1 MRTLVSTNSRSL
13 AEYKNE
19 GEKGVW
25 HAVKDSGS
33 GNIYWMNHTQQKTAW
48 MPPPMCANAPA
59 THTHTPHPAYCFQG
73 TDVGAPGF
81 QGMQAKGIA
90 GISAI
95 SAPAISAPPPGT
107 ALPCTPPAA
116 EGVPAAPPRSH
127 TEQEEMIIDRWPLAP
142 TSDYC
147 RYIEEYG
154 PPTTCTATTCTAS
167 CAANDTADEGRV
179 SGKAGWRSCAKDG
192 STLPP
197 GSLNLYDSMPLLRL
211 CLPGL

>member
-1 MRTLVSTNSRSL
+1 
-13 AEYKNE
+13 
-19 GEKGVW
+19 
-25 HAVKDSGS
+25 
-33 GNIYWMNHTQQKTAW
+33 MNHTQQKTAW
-48 MPPPMCANAPA
+48 TPPPMFPNAPA
-59 THTHTPHPAYCFQG
+59 AHTHTPHPAYCFQG
-73 TDVGAPGF
+73 TDVGAAGF
-81 QGMQAKGIA
+81 HAMQPKAIA
-90 GISAI
+90 PISAI

-127 TEQEEMIIDRWPLAP
+127 TAQEEEQEEMIIEEEQEEMIIDRWPLAP

-154 PPTTCTATTCTAS
+154 PPITCTATTCTAS

-197 GSLNLYDSMPLLRL
+197 GSLNLYSMPLCLGSLNLYDSMPLLRL
-211 CLPGL
+211 MTLCLS